1 MRQNKDDSKQLKTT
15 TIQYNHTKRVMAN
28 KEMGN
33 GDGVTLEGRK
43 KTRMW
48 RGVRSGRMSWRV
60 REWMDRD
67 KR

>member
-15 TIQYNHTKRVMAN
+15 TIQYNYTKKVMAN

-43 KTRMW
+43 KTR
-48 RGVRSGRMSWRV
+48 
-60 REWMDRD
+60 EII
-67 KR
+67 KRKKKKKKVEGES

>member
-1 MRQNKDDSKQLKTT
+1 
-15 TIQYNHTKRVMAN
+15 MAN

-33 GDGVTLEGRK
+33 GDGVTLEGEE
-43 KTRMW
+43 TRMW